1 MKKLRTGQARNVGPK
16 LLKIRD
22 FQAGSGFPCRQKHA
36 TILSQL
42 TGNEHRLG
50 LFPHG
55 MVFHAKPA
63 IGRAGFRAYMLQT
76 HP

>member
-1 MKKLRTGQARNVGPK
+1 M
-16 LLKIRD
+16 RD
-22 FQAGSGFPCRQKHA
+22 FQARSDFPYRQKHA
-36 TILSQL
+36 TIPSQL

-50 LFPHG
+50 LLPHG